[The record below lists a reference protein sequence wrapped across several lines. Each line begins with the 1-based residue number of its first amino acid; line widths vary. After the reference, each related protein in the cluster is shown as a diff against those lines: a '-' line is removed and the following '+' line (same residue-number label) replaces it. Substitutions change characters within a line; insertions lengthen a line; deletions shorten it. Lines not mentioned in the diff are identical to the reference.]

1 MAEFPVIISQAT
13 QEVNMEEYMQETQIW
28 HDRVTGTGE
37 YVDTQ
42 GVQIVDSSS
51 TIKVHTN
58 KLEGG

>member
-1 MAEFPVIISQAT
+1 M
-13 QEVNMEEYMQETQIW
+13 
-28 HDRVTGTGE
+28 TGTGE

-58 KLEGG
+58 KLEGDFADYLDKISPDICGSIGYVRIANMNLVK